1 MIELTTPLTEEK
13 IIKLRAGDQILLSG
27 MIYTA
32 RDAAHK
38 RLVDFIEKGENLP
51 FEIKDGCIYFAGP
64 TPTKPGENFGSAGP
78 TTSGRMDKYSPI
90 LLDLGLK
97 AMIGKGYRND
107 EVKKS
112 IVKNKAVY
120 LGAIGGTGAAISKCI
135 KKCEIIAFEDL
146 GPEAIRKLEVEKM
159 ALTVIIDSI
168 GNDLYDVGRQK
179 YLREE
184 KHNKNTEMYY
194 ISDNNHR

>member
-1 MIELTTPLTEEK
+1 MIKINTPLNDEK
-13 IIKLRAGDQILLSG
+13 IIDLKAGDQVLLSG
-27 MIYTA
+27 TIYTA

-38 RLVDFIEKGENLP
+38 RLVKLIENKNKLP
-51 FEIKDGCIYFAGP
+51 FELENACIYFVGP
-64 TPTKPGENFGSAGP
+64 TPTKPGETFGSGGP

-97 AMIGKGYRND
+97 AMIGKGYRSD

-112 IVKNKAVY
+112 IIRNKAVY

-146 GPEAIRKLEVEKM
+146 GTEAIRKLEVKNM
-159 ALTVIIDSI
+159 PLTVIIDSK
-168 GNDLYDVGRQK
+168 GNDLYEIGRKK
-179 YLREE
+179 YLE
-184 KHNKNTEMYY
+184 T
-194 ISDNNHR
+194 IS